1 MIVNAHK
8 GKLYNF
14 KFSLISISIMSN
26 FDDLFSFTA
35 ADALA
40 ATVSKKTTYSNKF
53 ETYRPS
59 ILDEKCVDETYR
71 ALIRFIP
78 FVYENKKQTI
88 IERWEC
94 YLKDVNGENGVFVVS
109 PKTIKKNCPMR
120 TLSWKLHESDNAID
134 NANSKKINVYQQWY
148 ALIEIVKDV
157 QHPDYEG
164 KYMIYQFGAKI
175 YDKIKE
181 ALEGSEYTD
190 PINPFD
196 FEEAPLFEIKLTK
209 GNQKMDNG
217 KIVAN
222 YDACKF
228 IQKTAPLHFGDGLT
242 FDGSNEMK
250 NAFIEWLEKDAPKIN
265 NYQWK
270 DWSDELTEKV
280 NTNLATY
287 VSGYS
292 APRTITAKVNE
303 SIKNIV
309 DDTPKYDEPKVPI
322 VEDDLSENIST
333 DDDAWVDQILN
344 G

>member
-1 MIVNAHK
+1 MNN
-8 GKLYNF
+8 LD
-14 KFSLISISIMSN
+14 
-26 FDDLFSFTA
+26 FDQLFSFTA

-40 ATVSKKTTYSNKF
+40 VTESKKTSFENKN

-59 ILDEKCVDETYR
+59 IKDEKCVDETYR

-78 FVYENKKQTI
+78 FVYEGTRRTI

-134 NANSKKINVYQQWY
+134 KANSKKINVYQQWY
-148 ALIEIVKDV
+148 ALVEIVKDV
-157 QHPDYEG
+157 QHPGYEG

-190 PINPFD
+190 PINPFA

-217 KIVAN
+217 TVVAN
-222 YDACKF
+222 YDGCKF
-228 IQKTAPLHFGDGLT
+228 ISKTAPLHFGDGLT
-242 FDGSNEMK
+242 FDGSDEMK
-250 NAFIEWLEKDAPKIN
+250 KAFIEWLEKDAPQIN
-265 NYQWK
+265 KYQWK
-270 DWSDELTEKV
+270 EWSEELTEKV

-287 VSGYS
+287 INSYS
-292 APRTITAKVNE
+292 APRTPAAKAKETIN
-303 SIKNIV
+303 NIV
-309 DDTPKYDEPKVPI
+309 DTTPTQKYEEPKVTVDI
-322 VEDDLSENIST
+322 DNISSGDYST
-333 DDDAWVDQILN
+333 DDDAWVDEILN

>member
-1 MIVNAHK
+1 
-8 GKLYNF
+8 
-14 KFSLISISIMSN
+14 MSN
-26 FDDLFSFTA
+26 FDELLSTFTA
-35 ADALA
+35 AEALA
-40 ATVSKKTTYSNKF
+40 ETVSKKTTYSNKF

-59 ILDEKCVDETYR
+59 ISDEKCIDETYR

-78 FVYENKKQTI
+78 FVYENKRQTI

-134 NANSKKINVYQQWY
+134 KANSKKINVYQQWY
-148 ALIEIVKDV
+148 ALVEIVKDV
-157 QHPDYEG
+157 QHPEYEG

-190 PINPFD
+190 AINPFALD
-196 FEEAPLFEIKLTK
+196 DAPLFEIKLTK

-217 KIVAN
+217 KNVAN

-228 IQKTAPLHFGDGLT
+228 ISKTAPLHFGDGLT
-242 FDGSNEMK
+242 FDGSSEMK
-250 NAFIEWLEKDAPKIN
+250 NAFIQWLENDAPKIN

-287 VSGYS
+287 TSGYS
-292 APRTITAKVNE
+292 APRTTTAKANE
-303 SIKNIV
+303 AIKNIV
-309 DDTPKYDEPKVPI
+309 DNTPKYTEPQVSIDDNDVPEGN
-322 VEDDLSENIST
+322 VST
-333 DDDAWVDQILN
+333 DDDAWVDAILN

>member
-1 MIVNAHK
+1 
-8 GKLYNF
+8 
-14 KFSLISISIMSN
+14 MSN
-26 FDDLFSFTA
+26 FDELFNFTV

-40 ATVSKKTTYSNKF
+40 ETESKKTSFTNKY

-59 ILDEKCVDETYR
+59 IKDEKCVDETYR
-71 ALIRFIP
+71 ALIRFVP
-78 FVYENKKQTI
+78 FVYENKMRTT

-109 PKTIKKNCPMR
+109 PKTIGKACPMR

-134 NANSKKINVYQQWY
+134 KTNSKKINVYQQWY
-148 ALIEIVKDV
+148 ALIEVVKDV
-157 QHPDYEG
+157 QHPEYEG
-164 KYMIYQFGAKI
+164 KFMIYQFGAKV

-181 ALEGSEYTD
+181 AMKGSEYTD

-196 FEEAPLFEIKLTK
+196 FNDAPLFEIKLTK

-217 KIVAN
+217 GIVAN
-222 YDACKF
+222 YEGCKF
-228 IQKTAPLHFGDGLT
+228 IPKTAKLHFGEGLT

-250 NAFIEWLEKDAPKIN
+250 RAFIEWLEKDAPQIN

-270 DWSDELTEKV
+270 EWSDELTEKV

-287 VSGYS
+287 TSSYS
-292 APRTITAKVNE
+292 APRTTVAKAKE
-303 SIKNIV
+303 TIENIV
-309 DDTPKYDEPKVPI
+309 DTTSTPKYTE
-322 VEDDLSENIST
+322 SIST
-333 DDDAWVDQILN
+333 SIDLDEELPVGDITDDDDAWVDSILN